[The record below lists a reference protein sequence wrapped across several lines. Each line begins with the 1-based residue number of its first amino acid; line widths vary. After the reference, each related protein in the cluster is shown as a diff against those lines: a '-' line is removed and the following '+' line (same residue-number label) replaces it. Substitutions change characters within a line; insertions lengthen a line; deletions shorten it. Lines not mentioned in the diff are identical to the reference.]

1 MHCLPGYVRNG
12 IQLHALILSAS
23 SAALVNEA
31 SPEQKKRVE
40 QLEKAEKAR
49 RRQMKEKRSSVK
61 RGRSAG
67 KGGAWD

>member
-1 MHCLPGYVRNG
+1 M
-12 IQLHALILSAS
+12 
-23 SAALVNEA
+23 VNEA